1 MHQTL
6 RVTAKQ
12 TVLKILLAALVALFG
27 FLGWAY
33 WYYRPTVEYAYTDI
47 KLTHTPIIFLA
58 AVGLLALGF
67 IAWMVF
73 KK

>member
-1 MHQTL
+1 M
-6 RVTAKQ
+6 
-12 TVLKILLAALVALFG
+12 LKILLAALAALFG

-47 KLTHTPIIFLA
+47 KLTHTHSIFLA
-58 AVGLLALGF
+58 AVGLLVLGF